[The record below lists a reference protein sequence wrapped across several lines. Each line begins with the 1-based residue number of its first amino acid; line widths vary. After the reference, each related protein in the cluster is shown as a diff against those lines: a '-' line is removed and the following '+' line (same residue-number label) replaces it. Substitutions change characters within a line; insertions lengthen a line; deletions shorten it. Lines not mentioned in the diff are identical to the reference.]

1 MVKSC
6 GNVFVFGKPASL
18 QLAKT
23 LGRWQY
29 LINTIVCRTTCC
41 FSRHGNFCIWENGIF
56 GLPMVACVC
65 GSRRF
70 KQHRIGFSQLF
81 IIFSQYVRSILPAN
95 KPDGTVTCGIVLKS
109 RFLEWQISNYYI
121 NWLNS
126 KCEREIYKFR
136 QLPVDDSC
144 NKARRIHIMAALVHG
159 NDTLKKTWHR
169 MPSGTTFLLI
179 IKQTPSVLHVY

>member
-1 MVKSC
+1 MKYKWRFNKWNSALVRECFQFLKIGIIFRTLWIKKRRDYFLSLLTRFVDLHSFNLLFSFHLCSLICTGSSRRMVKSC

-70 KQHRIGFSQLF
+70 KQHRIGFSQL
-81 IIFSQYVRSILPAN
+81 
-95 KPDGTVTCGIVLKS
+95 
-109 RFLEWQISNYYI
+109 
-121 NWLNS
+121 
-126 KCEREIYKFR
+126 
-136 QLPVDDSC
+136 
-144 NKARRIHIMAALVHG
+144 
-159 NDTLKKTWHR
+159 
-169 MPSGTTFLLI
+169 LI
-179 IKQTPSVLHVY
+179 ISFTIRKKYSTGK

>member
-1 MVKSC
+1 MT
-6 GNVFVFGKPASL
+6 N
-18 QLAKT
+18 
-23 LGRWQY
+23 
-29 LINTIVCRTTCC
+29 
-41 FSRHGNFCIWENGIF
+41 
-56 GLPMVACVC
+56 
-65 GSRRF
+65 
-70 KQHRIGFSQLF
+70 
-81 IIFSQYVRSILPAN
+81 
-95 KPDGTVTCGIVLKS
+95 
-109 RFLEWQISNYYI
+109 SNYYI

-179 IKQTPSVLHVY
+179 IKQTPSVLHVYQYLFFENKRHLVCFALNCQRSESTQMTIWLTGIVAASTRREQECAEFIQEIHCIITSQCFPTNLQNGGEK